1 MKNLKSIIA
10 IIAITLA
17 TTFSA
22 TATEKKTETAKEKAK
37 ISNILRTEIV
47 SMLGNEIQVEL
58 EDTTSA
64 EISFMINNE
73 NEVIIVSVDSEVTEF
88 SSFVKNKLNYKKI
101 SVKGTKKGE
110 IYRIPVKLKA

>member
-10 IIAITLA
+10 IIAISLA

-22 TATEKKTETAKEKAK
+22 TATETEKGKAKSK
-37 ISNILRTEIV
+37 ISNKLRTEIV
-47 SMLGNEIQVEL
+47 SMLGTEIQVEL

-64 EISFMINNE
+64 EIAFMINND
-73 NEVIIVSVDSEVTEF
+73 NEVVIVSVDSKVDEF
-88 SSFVKNKLNYKKI
+88 SSFVKTKLNYKKVK
-101 SVKGTKKGE
+101 VKGTKKGE